1 MDENE
6 KEGLQWEALSLSGV
20 RPILYALPNG
30 VLDETFQKDRT
41 AFPHPARVLP
51 LHPLHC
57 RLHIPEAPGRRGSF
71 FCPSEKVVGIGGKRG
86 GGGLAGWRTE
96 SGSSG
101 PRHCIAWFP
110 YYQCGRFLP

>member
-6 KEGLQWEALSLSGV
+6 KEGLPWEALSLSGV

-71 FCPSEKVVGIGGKRG
+71 FCPSEKVVDFG
-86 GGGLAGWRTE
+86 GG
-96 SGSSG
+96 
-101 PRHCIAWFP
+101 
-110 YYQCGRFLP
+110 